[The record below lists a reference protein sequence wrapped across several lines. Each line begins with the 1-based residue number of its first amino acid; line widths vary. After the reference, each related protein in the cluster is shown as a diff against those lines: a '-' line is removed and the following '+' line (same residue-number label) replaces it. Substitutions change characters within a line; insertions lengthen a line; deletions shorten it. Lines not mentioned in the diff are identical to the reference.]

1 MKRNLILIVLSVL
14 MVALLLVG
22 CSQPTTPT
30 ESQNADST
38 AAQNGETTEA
48 QTEAQTGA
56 QTGAPEGPID
66 LEALY
71 EAGLAKINESQ
82 SEQPLVLLEET
93 DPGFLNELFPGIA
106 DIDMAQSKFM
116 LSPVTNGP
124 VEVDFVE
131 VKNAEDVQKVIDV
144 FQARVDELSD
154 DPTYPDNAE
163 AWKNNSHITSRGNL
177 VILAVLTDYYGEVPA
192 EFILD

>member
-1 MKRNLILIVLSVL
+1 
-14 MVALLLVG
+14 
-22 CSQPTTPT
+22 
-30 ESQNADST
+30 
-38 AAQNGETTEA
+38 
-48 QTEAQTGA
+48 
-56 QTGAPEGPID
+56 
-66 LEALY
+66 
-71 EAGLAKINESQ
+71 
-82 SEQPLVLLEET
+82 
-93 DPGFLNELFPGIA
+93 
-106 DIDMAQSKFM
+106 MAQSKFM

-163 AWKNNSHITSRGNL
+163 AWKNNSHITSCGNL